1 MEVNMK
7 IDYLSKFSP
16 AVFLLFAS
24 IPAAQAQSVN
34 CTNQTTYTVCKINE
48 NGYPTISTKQKNVE
62 PKLIG
67 QTANAAVVID
77 TTQQRDTAALI
88 NQVRDAQPEP
98 LPTQSEYTFGPIT
111 HSILSC
117 DELNAIKNYTM
128 KNPKNPQESK
138 RVINGKIIATADSSG
153 WYAVPFD
160 LYGVTGTGGA
170 FAWRQPAYKDGVFHH
185 WVGFTEESSK
195 QGSWNLSLIGL
206 CESQFNY
213 DEKPQ
218 P

>member
-1 MEVNMK
+1 MK
-7 IDYLSKFSP
+7 IKHLSKFAL
-16 AVFLLFAS
+16 AVSLLLAS
-24 IPAAQAQSVN
+24 IPVVYAQSLN
-34 CTNQTTYTVCKINE
+34 CTNLPTYSICKFNE
-48 NGYPTISTKQKNVE
+48 DGYQKIIKQQNVQ

-67 QTANAAVVID
+67 QTANAAVVTD
-77 TTQQRDTAALI
+77 SAQQRDKAALI
-88 NQVRDAQPEP
+88 NQVRNAQPEP
-98 LPTQSEYTFGPIT
+98 LPTQPEYTFGQIT

-128 KNPKNPQESK
+128 KNPKNPQGSK
-138 RVINGKIIATADSSG
+138 RVVNGKIIAIADSNG
-153 WYAVPFD
+153 WYAIPFD

-170 FAWRQPAYKDGVFHH
+170 FVWRQPAYKDGAFHH

-195 QGSWNLSLIGL
+195 QESWNLSLIGF

-218 P
+218 Q